1 LDDHFT
7 RADQGNFR
15 DFEQKR
21 GDSMSQ
27 IEALTQCLV
36 LALTAPDDQKA
47 QKASELAEQIA
58 FGLSVDQVELC
69 KNEALEL
76 VGFE

>member
-1 LDDHFT
+1 
-7 RADQGNFR
+7 
-15 DFEQKR
+15 
-21 GDSMSQ
+21 MSQ

-47 QKASELAEQIA
+47 HKASELAEQIA
-58 FGLSVDQVELC
+58 FGLTVDQVELC

-76 VGFE
+76 AGFE